1 MIKVDLQKGILSS
14 IKVWYPGSTN
24 RKKSY
29 ANEWYSPIE
38 FQVGGKVFL
47 RVSPTRG
54 VMRIE
59 KKVKLSSRFVYPYE
73 IPERNGDVAYCLW

>member
-1 MIKVDLQKGILSS
+1 M
-14 IKVWYPGSTN
+14 N
-24 RKKSY
+24 RQKSY

-47 RVSPTRG
+47 RVSPTKG

-59 KKVKLSSRFVYPYE
+59 KKVKHSSRFVDPYE
-73 IPERNGDVAYCLW
+73 IRERNGDVAYCL